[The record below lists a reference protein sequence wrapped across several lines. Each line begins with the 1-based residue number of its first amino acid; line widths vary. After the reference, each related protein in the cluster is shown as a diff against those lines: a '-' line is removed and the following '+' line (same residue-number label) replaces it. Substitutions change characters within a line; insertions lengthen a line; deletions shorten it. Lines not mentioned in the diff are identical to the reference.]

1 MMLILSL
8 VFALI
13 PLLGVAYTLVSGG
26 GLTVDNLFL
35 VLILLTISGIFL
47 LNAFLDA
54 RARGLLKKSAAK
66 PSPAEQKQAAKTS

>member
-13 PLLGVAYTLVSGG
+13 PLLGVVYTLVSGG

-35 VLILLTISGIFL
+35 VLILLTISGVFL

-54 RARGLLKKSAAK
+54 RGRGLLKKPASKAA
-66 PSPAEQKQAAKTS
+66 PAEQKQAAKTS